1 LDLSR
6 RNWWKAGEDCIMS
19 ALPNIIRA
27 IKSRRMR
34 LAVHVACM
42 GELRSAYNIL
52 VGTPEGKRP
61 LEDLDIH

>member
-1 LDLSR
+1 
-6 RNWWKAGEDCIMS
+6 MS